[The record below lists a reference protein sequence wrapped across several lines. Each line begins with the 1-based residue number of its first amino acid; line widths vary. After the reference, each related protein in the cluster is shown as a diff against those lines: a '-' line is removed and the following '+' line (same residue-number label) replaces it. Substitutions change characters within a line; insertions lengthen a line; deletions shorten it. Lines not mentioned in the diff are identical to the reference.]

1 MKDFKNDFIELY
13 NRYIKREGSQKL
25 LAWLESSD
33 FFMAPASS
41 KYHLAC
47 SGGLVSHSLNVF
59 KRLADGYCTENGY
72 LNLEQASEAEQEK
85 VAICGLLH
93 DLCKVDFYDVEMRN
107 KKDENG
113 IWQKV
118 PTYIIND
125 KLPYGH
131 GEKSVYIIS
140 GFMRLTREES
150 IAIRWHMGG
159 FDEAVKGGSYSL
171 SHAYEQFPFAVML
184 HIADL
189 QATYLCEGNVE

>member
-1 MKDFKNDFIELY
+1 MKDLKNEFMELY
-13 NRYIKREGSQKL
+13 TKYIKREGSQKL
-25 LAWLESSD
+25 LLWLESSD
-33 FFMAPASS
+33 FFHAPAST

-47 SGGLVSHSLNVF
+47 EGGLCSHSINVF
-59 KRLADGYCTENGY
+59 KRLADGYCTENNF
-72 LNLEQASEAEQEK
+72 LNIDAATLEEQEK

-93 DLCKVDFYDVEMRN
+93 DLCKVDFYDVELRN
-107 KKDENG
+107 KKDDNG

-118 PTYIIND
+118 PTYIVND
-125 KLPYGH
+125 RLPYGH
-131 GEKSVYIIS
+131 GEKSVYIVS

-171 SHAYEQFPFAVML
+171 SNAYEQFPFAAML

-189 QATYLCEGNVE
+189 QATYLCEGNNK

>member
-1 MKDFKNDFIELY
+1 MNDLKNEFIALFTK
-13 NRYIKREGSQKL
+13 YIKREGSQKL
-25 LAWLESSD
+25 LMWLENSD
-33 FFMAPASS
+33 FFTAPAST

-47 SGGLVSHSLNVF
+47 EGGLCTHSINVF
-59 KRLADGYCTENGY
+59 KRLADGYCSENGY
-72 LNLEQASEAEQEK
+72 LSLEAATAEEQEK

-93 DLCKVDFYDVEMRN
+93 DLCKVDFYDVELRN

-113 IWQKV
+113 VWQKV
-118 PTYIIND
+118 PIYIIDD

-159 FDEAVKGGSYSL
+159 FDDAVKGGSYSL
-171 SHAYEQFPFAVML
+171 SHAYEQFPLAVLL

-189 QATYLCEGNVE
+189 QATYLNERKGT

>member
-1 MKDFKNDFIELY
+1 MSDLKNEFIELY
-13 NRYIKREGSQKL
+13 TKYIKRDGHQKL
-25 LAWLESSD
+25 LGWLTSTD
-33 FFMAPASS
+33 FFKAPASS

-47 SGGLVSHSLNVF
+47 QEGLVSHSINVF
-59 KRLADGYCTENGY
+59 KCLADGYCTENGY
-72 LNLEQASEAEQEK
+72 LNLDAANEAEQEK

-93 DLCKVDFYDVEMRN
+93 DLCKVDFYEVELRN

-113 IWQKV
+113 TWQKV
-118 PTYIIND
+118 PTYVVND

-159 FDEAVKGGSYSL
+159 FDEAVRGGSYSL
-171 SHAYEQFPFAVML
+171 SQAYQQFPFAVML

-189 QATYLCEGNVE
+189 QATYLCEGNNK

>member
-1 MKDFKNDFIELY
+1 MSDLKNEFAELY
-13 NRYIKREGSQKL
+13 SKYIKRDGSQKL
-25 LAWLESSD
+25 LAWLSGTD
-33 FFMAPASS
+33 FFRAPASS

-47 SGGLVSHSLNVF
+47 QGGLVSHSINVF
-59 KRLADGYCTENGY
+59 KRLAEGYCAENGH
-72 LNLEQASEAEQEK
+72 LNLDAAPEIEQEK

-93 DLCKVDFYDVEMRN
+93 DLCKVDFYDIELRN

-113 IWQKV
+113 VWQKV
-118 PTYIIND
+118 PTYVVND

-159 FDEAVKGGSYSL
+159 FDDAVKGGSYSL
-171 SHAYEQFPFAVML
+171 SQAYQQFPFAVML

-189 QATYLCEGNVE
+189 QATYLSEGNIK

>member
-1 MKDFKNDFIELY
+1 MSDLKNEFIELY
-13 NRYIKREGSQKL
+13 TKYIKRDGHQKL
-25 LAWLESSD
+25 LGWLTSTD
-33 FFMAPASS
+33 FFKAPASS

-47 SGGLVSHSLNVF
+47 QEGLVSHSINVF
-59 KRLADGYCTENGY
+59 KCLADGYCTEYGY
-72 LNLEQASEAEQEK
+72 LNLDAANEAEQEK

-93 DLCKVDFYDVEMRN
+93 DLCKVDFYEVELRN

-113 IWQKV
+113 TWQKV
-118 PTYIIND
+118 PTYVVND

-159 FDEAVKGGSYSL
+159 FDEAVRGGSYSL
-171 SHAYEQFPFAVML
+171 SQAYQQFPFAVML

-189 QATYLCEGNVE
+189 QATYLCEGNNK

>member
-1 MKDFKNDFIELY
+1 MNDIKNEFILLFTK
-13 NRYIKREGSQKL
+13 YIKREGSQRL

-33 FFMAPASS
+33 FFTAPAST

-47 SGGLVSHSLNVF
+47 EGGLCIHSINVF
-59 KRLADGYCTENGY
+59 KRLAEGYCNEKGY
-72 LNLEQASEAEQEK
+72 LSLEAATAEEQEK
-85 VAICGLLH
+85 IAICGLLH
-93 DLCKVDFYDVEMRN
+93 DLCKVDFYDIEFRN

-113 IWQKV
+113 VWQKV

-150 IAIRWHMGG
+150 ISIRWHMGG
-159 FDEAVKGGSYSL
+159 FDDAVRGGSYSL
-171 SHAYEQFPFAVML
+171 SHAYEQFPLAVLL

-189 QATYLCEGNVE
+189 QATYLSERANR